1 MRRNCRKSCKICR
14 GTTSKRKLGLAD
26 GCPKGGR
33 SPRSKEISSKSKMFA
48 KGAVRCCSK
57 NGKTCITPK
66 RCMTTT
72 LARAQARCAKMGRRI
87 CTAEELA
94 KNKCC
99 GTGCGF
105 DSRLTWHSGS
115 EWNQNQNQFSIF
127 FFITKW

>member
-1 MRRNCRKSCKICR
+1 MSRNCRKSCKKCS
-14 GTTSKRKLGLAD
+14 GTATKRKLGLAD
-26 GCPKGGR
+26 GCPKSGK
-33 SPRSKEISSKSKMFA
+33 SPRSKEMSSKSKMLA

-66 RCMTTT
+66 LCMTTT

-115 EWNQNQNQFSIF
+115 EWNHKKSYF
-127 FFITKW
+127 

>member
-1 MRRNCRKSCKICR
+1 MSRNCRKSCKKCS
-14 GTTSKRKLGLAD
+14 GTATKRKLGLAD
-26 GCPKGGR
+26 GCPKSGK
-33 SPRSKEISSKSKMFA
+33 SPRSKEMSSKSKMLA

-66 RCMTTT
+66 LCMTTT

-105 DSRLTWHSGS
+105 DSRLTWHTGS
-115 EWNQNQNQFSIF
+115 EWNH
-127 FFITKW
+127 

>member
-1 MRRNCRKSCKICR
+1 
-14 GTTSKRKLGLAD
+14 
-26 GCPKGGR
+26 
-33 SPRSKEISSKSKMFA
+33 MFA

-57 NGKTCITPK
+57 NGKTCVTPK